1 MRLRRLLS
9 PGVLLLAGLA
19 LAAVTFAVLWL
30 APSGNYVFLPDRAY
44 PVAPLVSVRGG
55 HEPKG
60 RGGIYF
66 VDIIVR
72 KASLLEDL
80 FPSIRDGATLVPGRA
95 LNGGLSDEARRR
107 QDARD
112 MTLSQKFAAAVALQ
126 ALGYKVK
133 LEAHGVRVDQVLKT
147 APAARRLKPG
157 DLIVGLNGERI
168 GSVCTL
174 RRLLAREQVGAVV
187 QVAVRRGGQLQ
198 SFAVKTIRGSDHPL
212 LGIGAVD
219 SYTMGS
225 LPFPVRIDT
234 HGIGGPSAG
243 LAFTL
248 DLMEQLGRDVDRGL
262 RVAVTGTIEPDG
274 CVDQVGGVKQK
285 TIGARKTKVDVFVVP
300 AGDNAQEARKYA
312 EGVRVVPV
320 QSFRQALHA
329 LATLP
334 RKT

>member
-1 MRLRRLLS
+1 LFRRLLS
-9 PGVLLLAGLA
+9 PGVLVLTGLA
-19 LAAVTFAVLWL
+19 LVVITFLVMWL

-60 RGGIYF
+60 PGGIYF

-80 FPSIRDGATLVPGRA
+80 FPSIRDGSTLVPGSA
-95 LNGGLSDEARRR
+95 VNGRLSDEARRKR
-107 QDARD
+107 DARD
-112 MTLSQKFAAAVALQ
+112 MTLSQQFAAAVALR

-133 LEAHGVRVDQVLKT
+133 LEAHGVRVAEVLKT

-157 DLIVGLNGERI
+157 DLIVGLNGRRT

-174 RRLLAREQVGAVV
+174 RRILAYENVGAVV
-187 QVAVRRGGQLQ
+187 RVAVRRGGLLR
-198 SFAVKTIRGSDHPL
+198 SFAIKTIEGSDHPL
-212 LGIGAVD
+212 LGIGAAD
-219 SYTMGS
+219 SYTIGR

-248 DLMEQLGRDVDRGL
+248 DLMEQFGRNVDRGL

-285 TIGARKTKVDVFVVP
+285 VIGAHKTKVDVFLVP
-300 AGDNAQEARKYA
+300 AGDNAREARRYA
-312 EGVRVVPV
+312 DGLRVVPV

-334 RKT
+334 PRT